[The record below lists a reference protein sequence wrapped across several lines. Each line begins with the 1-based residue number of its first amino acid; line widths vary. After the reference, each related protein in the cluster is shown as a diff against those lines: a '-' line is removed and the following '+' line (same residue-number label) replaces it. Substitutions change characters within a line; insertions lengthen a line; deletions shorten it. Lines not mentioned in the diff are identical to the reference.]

1 MNTIKTKNCVL
12 IAIACTLFLSILF
25 YAGVLSNIQLKL
37 SDNLYGGKTT
47 LDAIAIVAIDDNSL
61 QEIGR
66 WPWNRTVFAETIRKL
81 NQSKTTAIDVAFF
94 EPTEQDYVL
103 GKTLSEKII
112 IPVEYTSFA
121 NENGRITGK
130 KMLKPAPGLEK
141 AQTGYVN
148 IVTDKDGVTR
158 AVNMDI
164 SDEYE
169 NFAYTAYKNFWK
181 KELSEKQTRFLVN
194 FAGPPGSYKYY
205 SLTDVYNDRI
215 PPEEFK
221 DKLVLVGATSPDL
234 HDDYFVPT
242 SKGKAMPGVEIH
254 ANTIQTIINKDFLS
268 EQPKWTVILAIL
280 ISAIIISL
288 LIKSGIRIT
297 TIAVPVLITAYV
309 FFSIYV
315 FNYEIIMNLVYVPLS
330 ILFTYTFEVIYS
342 YYAEKKEKEK
352 TLGAFSKYVSPEVI
366 DELMKDPRKLK
377 LGGEKED
384 ITIFFSDIRGFT
396 TISEQLTPE
405 KLVHLLNEYLTA
417 MTDIAMKHEGV
428 VDKYIGDAIMAF
440 WGAPIKKTNH
450 AELACLTALE
460 MIKKLK
466 ELNVKWTQEKF
477 PEIKIGIGLNTGP
490 AVIGNM
496 GSYERFNYTAMGDTI
511 NLGSRLEG
519 LTKAYGVCIIISEF
533 THKEINDKFATRKL
547 DLVAVKGKKK
557 PIHIYELIC
566 KTEELTEKQKEKIQI
581 YEKGLNLYLSQK
593 WDGAI
598 KEFEK
603 LDDFSSKEFIQR
615 CETFKKELPANWD
628 GAWVMK
634 TK

>member
-81 NQSKTTAIDVAFF
+81 NQSKTTAVDVAFF
-94 EPTEQDYVL
+94 EPTDQDYAL
-103 GKTLSEKII
+103 GKTLSEKSI

-181 KELSEKQTRFLVN
+181 KEIAEKPARFLVN

-205 SLTDVYNDRI
+205 SLTDVYNNRI

-280 ISAIIISL
+280 AAAAIISL
-288 LIKSGIRIT
+288 LIKLGIRIT
-297 TIAVPVLITAYV
+297 TIAVPVLIIGYV
-309 FFSIYV
+309 FFSIYA
-315 FNYEIIMNLVYVPLS
+315 FNYGIIMNLVYVPLS

-557 PIHIYELIC
+557 PIYIYELIC

-581 YEKGLNLYLSQK
+581 YEKGLSLYLSQK
-593 WDGAI
+593 WDEAI
-598 KEFEK
+598 KEFKK

-615 CETFKKELPANWD
+615 CETFKKEPPENWD